1 MATRGTPGVLGGRT
15 SIFQLAAAPSVTLL
29 EVVTGGL
36 WIVFFI
42 IASYGATPLKDYGIE
57 RLAWLAADFAA
68 LAMILLRPDDV
79 LRQVRRNLVLMSWP
93 ALACASTLWSL
104 APASS
109 LYQGIQ
115 LLLTVLVGLCLVMT
129 TDLRRILVLLFLALM
144 AAAVLSTLYE
154 LTRGGIGEEWRG
166 VFPHKNV
173 LGNMMAVAVMAG
185 VSLFLSGW
193 RPIISG
199 LGCLYALVLLALSR
213 SGTAIVALCLVISLV
228 PLALTLHRGPI
239 AAGLAAGVVL
249 IAASGGLLTLELM
262 NIGLD
267 DLYGRTLDALG
278 KDETLTGR
286 TILWQFA
293 MDAFD
298 ARPWL
303 GYGYKGWWESSET
316 SATLLKVVVDQ
327 ELWFFHNTFL
337 DLAVAFGVVGPTAL
351 VAGLLV
357 GVYRSIKAFVI
368 NGDPVLLWP
377 IMIVAMSIIY
387 CSVDFVLFANHSFPQ
402 LLFVVAVASAL
413 PAHKNRYGKA
423 GARGTAPAQVGH
435 N

>member
-1 MATRGTPGVLGGRT
+1 M
-15 SIFQLAAAPSVTLL
+15 TLL
-29 EVVTGGL
+29 EVITGGL

-42 IASYGATPLKDYGIE
+42 IASYGATPLKDYGVE

-79 LRQVRRNLVLMSWP
+79 LKQVRRNLVLMSWP

-104 APASS
+104 APTSS

-115 LLLTVLVGLCLVMT
+115 LLLTVLVSLCLVMT
-129 TDLRRILVLLFLALM
+129 ADLRRILVLLFLALM
-144 AAAVLSTLYE
+144 TAGVLSTLFE
-154 LTRGGIGEEWRG
+154 LARGGGGEEWLG

-185 VSLFLSGW
+185 ISLFLSGW
-193 RPIISG
+193 RPLVSG
-199 LGCLYALVLLALSR
+199 LGCLFALALLALSR
-213 SGTAIVALCLVISLV
+213 SGTAIVALCIVISLV

-239 AAGLAAGVVL
+239 AAGLVAGVVL
-249 IAASGGLLTLELM
+249 IAVSGGLLTLELM

-267 DLYGRTLDALG
+267 DLYGRILDALG
-278 KDETLTGR
+278 KDDTLTGR

-316 SATLLKVVVDQ
+316 SATLLKVVVEQD
-327 ELWFFHNTFL
+327 LWFFHNTFL
-337 DLAVAFGVVGPTAL
+337 DLAVAFGVLGPTVL

-357 GVYRSIKAFVI
+357 GVYRSIKAFVL
-368 NGDPVLLWP
+368 NPDPVLLWP
-377 IMIVAMSIIY
+377 IMYVAMSIIY

-402 LLFVVAVASAL
+402 FLFVVAVAGTLPPVKGRHGDASANNA
-413 PAHKNRYGKA
+413 P
-423 GARGTAPAQVGH
+423 PAQLGH
-435 N
+435 R